1 MILMISFGFFLV
13 PWVKSYNKTK
23 FKKQPLHVEMNPNAR
38 LAESSVL
45 ERSIEI
51 VTGPTPPGTGVIA
64 DTTLIASS

>member
-1 MILMISFGFFLV
+1 
-13 PWVKSYNKTK
+13 
-23 FKKQPLHVEMNPNAR
+23 MNRNAR

-51 VTGPTPPGTGVIA
+51 VTGRTPPGTGVMA